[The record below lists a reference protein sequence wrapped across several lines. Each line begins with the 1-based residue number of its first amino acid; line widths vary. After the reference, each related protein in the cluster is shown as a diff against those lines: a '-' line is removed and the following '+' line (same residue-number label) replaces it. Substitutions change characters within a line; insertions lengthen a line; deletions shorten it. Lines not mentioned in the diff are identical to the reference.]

1 MMLKADQS
9 YEIKQ
14 ICRLYSIKTK
24 INRKI
29 KKLAIVDNNK

>member
-1 MMLKADQS
+1 MLKADQS

-14 ICRLYSIKTK
+14 ICRLYSIKAE

-29 KKLAIVDNNK
+29 KKLAIVDDHI